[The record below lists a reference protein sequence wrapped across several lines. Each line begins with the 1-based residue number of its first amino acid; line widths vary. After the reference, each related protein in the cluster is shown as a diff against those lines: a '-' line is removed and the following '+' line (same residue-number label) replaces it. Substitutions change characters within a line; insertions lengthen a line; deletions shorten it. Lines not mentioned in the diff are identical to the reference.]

1 MAEKQSRIF
10 TRRPMHERAGPRV
23 TTLAELA
30 LLSEAKRSVICPKH
44 PAWNRPRPA
53 AWIIQLPGAMLLNMM
68 ECGMYVYE
76 KGNTNG

>member
-1 MAEKQSRIF
+1 MSNKAQRQF
-10 TRRPMHERAGPRV
+10 TKGTLPHCGARV
-23 TTLAELA
+23 TTLDGLA
-30 LLSEAKRSVICPKH
+30 YLRSERKSVICPKH

-68 ECGMYVYE
+68 ECGLYVYE

>member
-1 MAEKQSRIF
+1 MAEKQDRIF
-10 TRRPMHERAGPRV
+10 TRRPMHEKAGPRV

-30 LLSEAKRSVICPKH
+30 LLSGAKRSVICPKY

-76 KGNTNG
+76 KEVRP

>member
-10 TRRPMHERAGPRV
+10 TRRPMHEKAGPRV

-30 LLSEAKRSVICPKH
+30 LLSGAKRSVICLNH
-44 PAWNRPRPA
+44 RAWDRPRPA

>member
-10 TRRPMHERAGPRV
+10 TRRPTHEKAGPRV

-53 AWIIQLPGAMLLNMM
+53 AWMIQLPGAMLLGLFAA
-68 ECGMYVYE
+68 GMYVYE